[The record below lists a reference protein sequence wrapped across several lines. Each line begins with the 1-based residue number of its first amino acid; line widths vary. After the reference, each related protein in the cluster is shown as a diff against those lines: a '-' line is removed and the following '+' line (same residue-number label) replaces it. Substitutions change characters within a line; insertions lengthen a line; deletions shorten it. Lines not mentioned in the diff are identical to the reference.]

1 MRQRKAFFKAFFI
14 TFAVMAAFGILMLSK
29 VPDLSK
35 PKQNTSSNPNKAFE
49 YIPTEEDKFTV
60 LLSITAKPDASP
72 YAYFLLN
79 FDGVQRRLNILRL
92 PKQTLLSKEG
102 ESKIIL
108 SEQFE
113 KGASPLA
120 ARAISRYFGCEVSRY
135 IAVDN
140 SNLHSLFSLFN
151 PTEIELSQNLSQ
163 IEPDRDIY
171 IKLDKGRQ
179 LVSASGMLDLIATT
193 AWQGGQAQTLFESAN
208 ALAAFLN
215 QNSGEIFKS
224 SSCKL
229 ENFVLNHTANNF
241 SVMDFEKRRELIS
254 YILSTQNSARAVTVH
269 GENANADT
277 EFLIDSVSFAQ
288 TVKMLKKTVEKG

>member
-1 MRQRKAFFKAFFI
+1 MNKRKAFFKAFFI
-14 TFAVMAAFGILMLSK
+14 TFAVMAAFGVLALAE

-35 PKQNTSSNPNKAFE
+35 PKQNTSSSLNKAFE
-49 YIPTEEDKFTV
+49 YIPTAEDKFTV
-60 LLSITAKPDASP
+60 LLSITARPDASP

-79 FDGVQRRLNILRL
+79 FDAMQRRLNILRL
-92 PKQTLLSKEG
+92 PQQTLLSKEG

-113 KGASPLA
+113 KGASLLA
-120 ARAISRYFGCEVSRY
+120 VRAVSNYFGCEVSRY
-135 IAVDN
+135 IAIDN
-140 SNLHSLFSLFN
+140 SNLHSLFSLFD

-163 IEPDRDIY
+163 IEPDMDIY

-179 LVSASGMLDLIATT
+179 LVSASAMLDLIAAT
-193 AWQGGQAQTLFESAN
+193 AWQGGQAQMLFESAN
-208 ALAAFLN
+208 ALAVFFN
-215 QNSGEIFKS
+215 QNSDEIFKS
-224 SSCKL
+224 SDCRL
-229 ENFVLNHTANNF
+229 QNFILNHTANNF

-254 YILSTQNSARAVTVH
+254 YILSAQNGARAVVLH

-288 TVKMLKKTVEKG
+288 TVKMLKKTVEKE